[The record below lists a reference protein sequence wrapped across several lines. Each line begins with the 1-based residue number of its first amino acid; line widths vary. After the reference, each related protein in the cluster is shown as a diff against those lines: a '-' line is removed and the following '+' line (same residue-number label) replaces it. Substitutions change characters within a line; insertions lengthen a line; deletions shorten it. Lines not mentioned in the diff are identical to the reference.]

1 MGDFNHEA
9 TRCDDRVAAWAAVAA
24 TAEARTAFD
33 NIPANLR
40 VTKPAEFAAFIKS
53 EDQRWGE
60 LIRKLGI
67 KAD

>member
-1 MGDFNHEA
+1 M
-9 TRCDDRVAAWAAVAA
+9 AAWAAGAA
-24 TAEARTAFD
+24 PAEARTAFD